1 MERNDQLHRDVE
13 YELAW
18 EPKLDESHISL
29 GVKDGAVTMSGHVPT
44 YMQKRS
50 AVRAAERVYGV
61 RAVADELEV
70 RLAGSHVRDDTDIAE
85 SIARILTWNAVVPKD
100 VKAEV
105 AHGIVTWRG
114 IVDWEFQRHEATRLV
129 RGLIGVQSVKNLIE
143 LKPHPGDAQAVETKI
158 ASAFGRQASLDARQ
172 IHVNVDGST
181 AVLSG
186 HVHSLAEERSA
197 RNAAYAAPGITRV
210 ESRLTIQP

>member
-1 MERNDQLHRDVE
+1 MGLHETWKVIHGEKRSTTQRDVK

-18 EPKLDESHISL
+18 ESKLDGSHISL
-29 GVKDGAVTMSGHVPT
+29 GVEDGAVTMSGHVPT
-44 YMQKRS
+44 YMQKWS

-70 RLAGSHVRDDTDIAE
+70 RLA
-85 SIARILTWNAVVPKD
+85 
-100 VKAEV
+100 AEV

-114 IVDWEFQRHEATRLV
+114 IVDWKFQRHEATRLV
-129 RGLIGVQSVKNLIE
+129 RGLIGVQGVKNLIQ
-143 LKPHPGDAQAVETKI
+143 LKPRPGDAQAVETKI

-172 IHVNVDGST
+172 IHGNVDGST
-181 AVLSG
+181 AVLNG